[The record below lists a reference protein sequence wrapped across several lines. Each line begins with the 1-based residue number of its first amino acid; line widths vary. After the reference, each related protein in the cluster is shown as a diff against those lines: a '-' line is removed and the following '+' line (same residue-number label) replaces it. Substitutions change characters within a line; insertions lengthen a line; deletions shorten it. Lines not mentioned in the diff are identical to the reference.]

1 MEGVI
6 EFNAD
11 MQVDDLQ
18 FSVKMEETEGEFS
31 ASFDS
36 LQSTAYY
43 ENDYNN
49 LDHKPQI
56 NSVTLIGNKTG
67 EQLNLQAKMDT
78 LTNMDIERL
87 INSFV

>member
-6 EFNAD
+6 EFNAA

-18 FSVKMEETEGEFS
+18 FSVKMESTDGDFS
-31 ASFDS
+31 AGFDA

-43 ENDYNN
+43 ENDYEK
-49 LDHKPQI
+49 LDKKPQI
-56 NSVTLIGNKTG
+56 NAVTLIGNKTG
-67 EQLNLQAKMDT
+67 EQLNLQGKMDS
-78 LTNMDIERL
+78 LSNFDIEQL